1 MTTDTLHPLAAEYLE
16 RLRRAGRGLPP
27 GRRRELL
34 AEIEG
39 HLSEA
44 IDPSASDAQA
54 LTVLD
59 KLGEPEAIIAAET
72 PDPEELPAGRG
83 TKEWAAIILLLLGG
97 FIFGLGWVAGL
108 VLLWNSRAWTTRDKW
123 IGTLVVPGGLATGA
137 FVGRFLLGAPTKRF
151 CYGIARRRA
160 ALHHRP
166 GQSSVPTILGVAVAR
181 AARARSDR
189 DLGLSRPPRSLSRH
203 TANQTNAPRENRTHG
218 LKGERATGL
227 TASRP

>member
-72 PDPEELPAGRG
+72 PHQDELPDRRG
-83 TKEWAAIILLLLGG
+83 SREWVAIILLLLGG
-97 FIFGLGWVAGL
+97 FIFGVGWFAGL
-108 VLLWNSRAWTTRDKW
+108 ILLWSSRAWTTRDKW
-123 IGTLVVPGGLATGA
+123 IGTLVIPGGLATGVLIGLIA
-137 FVGRFLLGAPTKRF
+137 IGAPTKRF
-151 CYGIARRRA
+151 CRVIASGVQHCTTA
-160 ALHHRP
+160 G
-166 GQSSVPTILGVAVAR
+166 GQSTPSILGVAVFAFLVLAPIATSVYLARR
-181 AARARSDR
+181 AA
-189 DLGLSRPPRSLSRH
+189 
-203 TANQTNAPRENRTHG
+203 
-218 LKGERATGL
+218 
-227 TASRP
+227 

>member
-34 AEIEG
+34 AEVEG

-72 PDPEELPAGRG
+72 HHPDEFPDRRG
-83 TKEWAAIILLLLGG
+83 TRKWAAIILLLFGG
-97 FIFGLGWVAGL
+97 FIFGFGWFAGL
-108 VLLWNSRAWTTRDKW
+108 WSDSSME
-123 IGTLVVPGGLATGA
+123 LARLDHA
-137 FVGRFLLGAPTKRF
+137 RQVDRN
-151 CYGIARRRA
+151 ARRARRSRDQRI
-160 ALHHRP
+160 H
-166 GQSSVPTILGVAVAR
+166 R
-181 AARARSDR
+181 AARDWRPQQKVLPRDRRRRTALHQRRRTEHRLEHSRSCCLRVSRAGSDR
-189 DLGLSRPPRSLSRH
+189 DLGLSRPPCSLS
-203 TANQTNAPRENRTHG
+203 
-218 LKGERATGL
+218 
-227 TASRP
+227 